1 MNSPTADHA
10 ALVPVR
16 EHVPGVFA
24 DLKYAGDDNF
34 TGQTIYDF
42 DEPYLRLGTALRLQA
57 AQALLLRDGYAL
69 KIWDAW
75 RPLSAQF
82 KMWEVCPNDDYVADP
97 THGGSS
103 KHNRGSAVDVT
114 LVTADGAPL
123 PMPTEFDD
131 FQADPNRDYDK
142 YPPEAA
148 ANARRL
154 EQAMLAAGFVP
165 YENEWWHYNDC
176 DPYPVAENRLR
187 TEPPELWDAVNQS
200 GHPLGFDLVRG
211 QAIPDG
217 VYHHIVEIFTV
228 TDRQNILVTQRHPD
242 NPYGL
247 LWEITGGSVCKG
259 EALRPAAA
267 RELWEET
274 GISAPPGQ
282 LVHLADLILPG
293 TPAIYHAYAFQTP
306 EDGLSIRLQPG
317 ETVDQRLLPWPE
329 FQALAAEGNF
339 FAAPFCRRFPSY
351 APALAALLRQ
361 KN

>member
-1 MNSPTADHA
+1 MNRTAPDLS

-16 EHVPGVFA
+16 AHVPGVFV
-24 DLKYAGDDNF
+24 DLKYAGEDNF
-34 TGQTIYDF
+34 TGQAIYDF

-57 AQALLLRDGYAL
+57 AQELLLQDGYAL

-131 FQADPNRDYDK
+131 FQADPDRDYDK

-154 EQAMLAAGFVP
+154 EAAMLAAGFVP
-165 YENEWWHYNDC
+165 YENEWWHYNDR

-187 TEPPELWDAVNQS
+187 TEGPELWDAVDQT
-200 GHPLGFDLVRG
+200 GRPLGFDLIRG

-217 VYHHIVEIFTV
+217 VYHHVVEVFTV
-228 TDRQNILVTQRHPD
+228 ADRQSILVTRRHPD
-242 NPYGL
+242 KPYGL
-247 LWEITGGSVCKG
+247 LWEVTGGSVQKG

-267 RELWEET
+267 RELLEET
-274 GISAPPGQ
+274 GISAPPER
-282 LVHLADLILPG
+282 LVHLADLVIPG
-293 TPAIYHAYAFQTP
+293 VPAIYHAYALP
-306 EDGLSIRLQPG
+306 VSADGLSIRLQPG
-317 ETVDQRLLPWPE
+317 ETVDWKLLPWPE
-329 FQALAAEGNF
+329 FSALAAREDF
-339 FAAPFCRRFPSY
+339 FAPPFRRRFPEY

-361 KN
+361 N